1 MPGLLHTEE
10 GTTTRLYAAIAAEFV
25 CSFLFAFIGGAAPG
39 SSAAAAN
46 GIALAVLVYVAANVS
61 GGHLNPAVTVATLVT
76 GHTSVARGLAYIVAQ
91 TAGCVLAA
99 GMHILLIPK
108 AHDVGCFAP
117 NGISLGQAF
126 GWEAIMTFLLVVTI
140 YSVAVGQ
147 PDFGVMGP
155 LAIGLAVWAAALTG
169 GGFTGAAL
177 NPARFLGP
185 AIVFGCGWGAAPAYI
200 FAELLGGVAGAVISW
215 PLYGT
220 GLQFG
225 RWADAAEDAL
235 ADARQALRGGYERVT
250 GETHA

>member
-1 MPGLLHTEE
+1 MPGLLQTEG
-10 GTTTRLYAAIAAEFV
+10 GTTTRLYVAIAAEFV
-25 CSFLFAFIGGAAPG
+25 CSFLFAFIGAAAPG

-46 GIALAVLVYVAANVS
+46 GIALAVLVYVSANVS

-76 GHTSVARGLAYIVAQ
+76 GHTSVSRGLAYIVAQ
-91 TAGCVLAA
+91 IAGCVLAA
-99 GMHILLIPK
+99 AMHMLLIPN
-108 AHDVGCFAP
+108 AHAVGCFAP

-155 LAIGLAVWAAALTG
+155 LAIGLALFAAALTG

-177 NPARFLGP
+177 NPARVLGP
-185 AIVFGCGWGAAPAYI
+185 SIVFGCGWKAAPVYI
-200 FAELLGGVAGAVISW
+200 LAELLGGVAGSVISW

-225 RWADAAEDAL
+225 RWFDAVEDAV
-235 ADARQALRGGYERVT
+235 ADARQALRSGYERVA
-250 GETHA
+250 GESHA